1 MAGVNPFSDIR
12 VIIGLIVTLLIAVGL
27 TIGGQKVLSWR
38 EGALQNE
45 TKKETLKAA
54 SGIIEDGAKA
64 DKQRATVDQAVGEGR
79 GQFIYDYQGAM
90 RNEPETAARA
100 DRPVPD
106 SVRKAFR
113 ARRLARE
120 RSGCAGEQ
128 CREGSASETPA
139 ER

>member
-1 MAGVNPFSDIR
+1 MVGANPFADIR
-12 VIIGLIVTLLIAVGL
+12 VIIGLIVTLLIAIAL

-45 TKKETLKAA
+45 TKKETFKAA

-64 DKQRATVDQAVGEGR
+64 DEQRDTVDQAVGEGR

-100 DRPVPD
+100 DTVLRD
-106 SVRKAFR
+106 GVRNAFR

-120 RSGCAGEQ
+120 RSGCTGEQ
-128 CREGSASETPA
+128 CEQGLADPKTA